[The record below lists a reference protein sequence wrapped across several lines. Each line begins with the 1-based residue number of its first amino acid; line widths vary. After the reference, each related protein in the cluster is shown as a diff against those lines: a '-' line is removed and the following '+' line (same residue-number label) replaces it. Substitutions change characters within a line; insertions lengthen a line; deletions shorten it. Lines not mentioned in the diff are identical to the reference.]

1 MKRSTLIATIL
12 MLCASIA
19 AAQSTEE
26 NRLKLNYGIK
36 AGFQAITYN
45 HTDFDIEGYTFND
58 NTIQSNKIGYTLT
71 PFLRLTKGKFYI
83 QTEAALGI
91 TRYNFDFNDN
101 NNTATP
107 VFTPAT
113 AEYDLTTYNIQ
124 IPLLVGYNF
133 ISYEDY
139 GMSVFTGPRVKFIFT
154 SLSDQDFQHF
164 KHEQLMEELNKRDIH
179 WELGLGIRIFNVIMD
194 ITYDW
199 GLSMN
204 KTKITDKESGAIFTS
219 KRNDSTL
226 GFSVGFI
233 F

>member
-1 MKRSTLIATIL
+1 MKRCTLIATIL
-12 MLCASIA
+12 MLYASMI

-26 NRLKLNYGIK
+26 NRLKFNYGIK

-71 PFLRLTKGKFYI
+71 PFLRLTKGNFYI

-101 NNTATP
+101 NVAQGFAPT
-107 VFTPAT
+107 T

-124 IPLLVGYNF
+124 IPLLIGYNF

-139 GMSVFTGPRVKFIFT
+139 GMSVFTGPRAKFIFT
-154 SLSDQDFQHF
+154 SLSTQDFMHF
-164 KHEQLMEELNKRDIH
+164 KYEQMMEELNKRDIY
-179 WELGLGIRIFNVIMD
+179 WELGLGIRIFNVLLD

-204 KTKITDKESGAIFTS
+204 KTRITDKESGAIFNS